1 MMDTFEYAYLSGEEE
16 MYTEVINSTD
26 VDGLEVKVRKDFGAG
41 LIDSRGMAKA
51 VGA

>member
-16 MYTEVINSTD
+16 MYTEVVTSTD

-41 LIDSRGMAKA
+41 LVDWRGMAKA